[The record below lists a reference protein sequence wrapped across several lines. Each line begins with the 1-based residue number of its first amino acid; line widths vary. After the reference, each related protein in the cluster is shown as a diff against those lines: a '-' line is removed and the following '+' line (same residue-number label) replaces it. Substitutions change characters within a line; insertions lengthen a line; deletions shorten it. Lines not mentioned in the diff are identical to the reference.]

1 MYKCVEDW
9 SGMIMSF
16 QQPTKS
22 YEILAGVLKSSSSDF
37 ISSINETWPRIKFL
51 GVFLAWH
58 YSCEGG
64 SPPWVDLSGNFHIF
78 VPSLTRQRDGGLRA
92 ASAGLCVCVDV
103 FTAGWTELGWPRPAR
118 PGRLLCARLVAEKDS
133 GFLLRREP
141 ASAEKTCEDRDH
153 VPNNDDHHQNKQT
166 LMSTKWYTLNRDK
179 KNFKELSLSLN
190 NCMWFKPNINTG
202 QRSKNGQLKVK

>member
-37 ISSINETWPRIKFL
+37 ISSIKETWPRIKFL

-64 SPPWVDLSGNFHIF
+64 SPPWVDFSGNFHIF

-103 FTAGWTELGWPRPAR
+103 FTGGWTELGWLAQTSPAWPPALCS
-118 PGRLLCARLVAEKDS
+118 PGRRERFWISAQKRTSVS
-133 GFLLRREP
+133 GE
-141 ASAEKTCEDRDH
+141 
-153 VPNNDDHHQNKQT
+153 N
-166 LMSTKWYTLNRDK
+166 
-179 KNFKELSLSLN
+179 
-190 NCMWFKPNINTG
+190 MWGPWS
-202 QRSKNGQLKVK
+202 RSQ